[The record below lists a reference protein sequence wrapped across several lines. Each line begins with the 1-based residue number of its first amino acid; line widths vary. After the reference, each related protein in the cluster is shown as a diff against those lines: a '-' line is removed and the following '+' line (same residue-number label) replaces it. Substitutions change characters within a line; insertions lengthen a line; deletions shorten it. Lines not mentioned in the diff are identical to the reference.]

1 MRVALVIP
9 PARSSLKEVL
19 GVNGIPLG
27 LAYLASIAREEG
39 YEVNIFDFSSLNSD
53 LDSSRSLLKGFDPD
67 VIGISSTTPAT
78 YDAYEIARISKELN
92 ENAIV
97 IVGGPHTTFLPT
109 YTLRNCPFIDVVVRG
124 EGEES
129 FRESL
134 RALERSD
141 LDLRSL
147 REVRG
152 ISYREPSGEI
162 RHNPPRQ
169 VVSELDY
176 LPMPAYDLIDWH
188 LYEIGKLRYGV
199 VMTSRGCPFNCIFC
213 SSSLQFGKIWRAHSV
228 SRVIEELR
236 ILREDFRVREI
247 EFLDDTFT
255 LNRRRAREICES
267 IVREGIDLSWSASSR
282 VNTFDRETV
291 EAMKKAGAHTVYFGI
306 ESGTQKVLDFIGKGI
321 RLSQAADAVKLAAKY
336 GLKALGSF
344 VIGFPIET
352 REDIERTISFAKK
365 LNVDYA
371 QFTVATPYP
380 GTRLWNF
387 AIKNKL
393 LATLNWRLYTT
404 VNVVMRSLYMTM
416 NQIQSM
422 LVKAYLTFY
431 LRPRYLVNDLLKF
444 RGSLVRR
451 ALPTILRSLWSFI
464 KGGSKDL
471 FEECLD
477 ATELIEEDLLDAR
490 NI

>member
-1 MRVALVIP
+1 MKVALVVP
-9 PARSSLKEVL
+9 PAHSSIKDVL

-39 YEVNIFDFSSLNSD
+39 HEVAIFDFPSLNSD

-67 VIGISSTTPAT
+67 VVGISSTTPAI

-92 ENAIV
+92 ENAVVMI
-97 IVGGPHTTFLPT
+97 GGPHVTFLPV
-109 YTLRNCPFIDVVVRG
+109 YTLRSCPFIDIVIRG

-141 LDLRSL
+141 LDLNSL

-152 ISYREPSGEI
+152 ISYREPSGVL
-162 RHNPPRQ
+162 RHNPSRQ
-169 VVSELDY
+169 LVNDLDA
-176 LPMPAYDLIDWH
+176 LPMPAYDLIDWN
-188 LYEIGKLRYGV
+188 LYKVGKLRYGV

-213 SSSLQFGKIWRAHSV
+213 SSSLQFGKLWRAHSV
-228 SRVIEELR
+228 NRVIEELR
-236 ILREDFRVREI
+236 ILREDFGIREI

-255 LNRRRAREICES
+255 LNRRRAREICEK
-267 IVREGIDLSWSASSR
+267 IVKEGIDLSWSASSR
-282 VNTFDRETV
+282 ANTFDKDIAG
-291 EAMKKAGAHTVYFGI
+291 AMRTAGAHTVYFGI

-321 RLSQAADAVKLAAKY
+321 RLSQAIDAVKTAARC

-344 VIGFPIET
+344 VIGFPIEME
-352 REDIERTISFAKK
+352 EDVERTIAFSKE

-380 GTRLWNF
+380 GTRLWDF
-387 AIKNKL
+387 AIENRL

-404 VNVVMRSLYMTM
+404 VNVVMRGLYLTV
-416 NQIQSM
+416 NQIQNM
-422 LVKAYLTFY
+422 LIKAYLTFY
-431 LRPRYLVNDLLKF
+431 LRPSYLIKDLFKS

-451 ALPTILRSLWSFI
+451 ALPSILRSLW
-464 KGGSKDL
+464 G
-471 FEECLD
+471 
-477 ATELIEEDLLDAR
+477 LIRGERREDLGENASELVEDTLSAYLK
-490 NI
+490 